1 MRLLEATDESK
12 IEEIIRTELSTD
24 EQEIDFYYIAEQMEQ
39 YELTVVGPSFS
50 SFVLEKHWRYFGIK
64 EELYELVSQLC

>member
-24 EQEIDFYYIAEQMEQ
+24 EQEIDFYYIAE
-39 YELTVVGPSFS
+39 
-50 SFVLEKHWRYFGIK
+50 
-64 EELYELVSQLC
+64 